1 MAMYQAKDRGRNN
14 YQFFTASMQHRTLE
28 RQQLELDLR
37 LAVQRSELEIYYQP
51 VVDAEFEKVISVEAL
66 LRWNHPHRGI
76 VNPSV
81 FIPLAEDSGL
91 IGPIGLWVIQGAC
104 EQLRRWHKS
113 GYPDLRLA
121 VNLSSRQRELGLE
134 VDYLRRV
141 LRESNIK
148 PEMLTL
154 EITESLLLR
163 DTEEAITWLSGFKKL
178 GVNLSVDD
186 FGTGYSSLSYLKRFP
201 VDVLKID
208 RSFISELPEDVDD
221 ASLVKTIVA
230 MADSLKLS
238 LIAEGVETK
247 DQADFLLKNG
257 CRNLQGYYYAR
268 PMDAKDMSAWLQRDL
283 QGTGTT

>member
-1 MAMYQAKDRGRNN
+1 MYQAKDRGRNN
-14 YQFFTASMQHRTLE
+14 YQFFTASMQQRTLE

-37 LAVQRSELEIYYQP
+37 LAIQRSELEIYYQP
-51 VVDAEFEKVISVEAL
+51 VVDAESERIISVEAL

-76 VNPSV
+76 VNPSL
-81 FIPLAEDSGL
+81 FIPLAEDCGL
-91 IGPIGLWVIQGAC
+91 IGPIGIWVMKGAC
-104 EQLRRWHKS
+104 EQLKRWHKS

-121 VNLSSRQRELGLE
+121 VNLSSRQRELGME
-134 VDYLRRV
+134 VDYLKRV
-141 LRESNIK
+141 LEELNIE
-148 PEMLTL
+148 PEKLTL

-163 DTEEAITWLSGFKKL
+163 DTEEAITWLSGFKAL

-201 VDVLKID
+201 VDSLKID
-208 RSFISELPEDVDD
+208 RSFVCDLPDDVDD

-230 MADSLKLS
+230 MADSLNLG

-247 DQADFLLKNG
+247 AQASFLLQNG
-257 CRNLQGYYYAR
+257 CNNLQGYYYAR
-268 PMDAKDMSAWLQRDL
+268 PMVAKDMSAWLQRDL